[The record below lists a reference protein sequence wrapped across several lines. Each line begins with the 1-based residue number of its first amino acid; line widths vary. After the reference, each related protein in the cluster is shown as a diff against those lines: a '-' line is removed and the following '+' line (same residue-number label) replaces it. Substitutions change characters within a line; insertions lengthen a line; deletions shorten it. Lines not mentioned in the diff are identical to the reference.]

1 MVAIYIALYSTPYK
15 GNEMQEISMKGEE
28 YFYMKKEKRR
38 KHGVTK
44 KWCRLL
50 DR

>member
-1 MVAIYIALYSTPYK
+1 MVAIYIALYSTSYK

-28 YFYMKKEKRR
+28 YFYMKKGEKKEAR
-38 KHGVTK
+38 GK